1 MAFLLYFNTDA
12 VGRTARF
19 RSDVRRV
26 MMASAIPRPHDSF
39 PALSESP
46 RSGNTARVVVF
57 AFIPCE
63 GSWLGVFDRVQ
74 YHPARTA
81 AMTPDTTPTVTTVGL
96 EILGR
101 G

>member
-26 MMASAIPRPHDSF
+26 MMASVIPMPHDSSL
-39 PALSESP
+39 ALSESP
-46 RSGNTARVVVF
+46 RNGNTARVVGF
-57 AFIPCE
+57 AFMPCE
-63 GSWLGVFDRVQ
+63 ESWLGVFDRVQ

-81 AMTPDTTPTVTTVGL
+81 AMTPVTTPAVTRVGL